1 MSYKYSELESI
12 MSELTDIID
21 SLEVKFAKLIQRLNV
36 LEAENKQLKN
46 NLTIANN
53 EIQKNEAKLN
63 DVYAKYESLQLANSL
78 LGSEEGRK
86 DTKLKINSLIREIDQ
101 CIAHL
106 AK

>member
-1 MSYKYSELESI
+1 

-46 NLTIANN
+46 SLTIANN